1 MVPSEAKKR
10 KACDACTKAKAKC
23 SPSDSRAK
31 VCQRCERLGKECAY
45 GASLRKRGPRTRS
58 RMNQLE
64 QRVETLMGMLS
75 ASGADPELLN
85 QARAA
90 APTDPASNSPDS
102 DTSPPLE
109 DTPGASSSEAFA
121 DTFNT
126 NSAGLVDEENKFT
139 AYDPVD
145 AGILQG
151 SEATELLDE
160 FRRDYT
166 DCFPFVVVGPALDVD
181 TLRQEQPF
189 LFLSIMS
196 IMAYRTPSIQRALGE
211 AFRRQIGTRIVGS
224 SHKGL
229 EMLQGL
235 LLYSAYYHYYY
246 RPRQQQ
252 LVLMTQMCVALAQE
266 LRLSVKAKS
275 RGFSDAPSVLTN
287 AENRAMLGTFYIAAA
302 FAQAWRKRTTVPY
315 TRALARACQDFSQRP
330 EFDSDLL
337 ITPLVQSSELMCRI
351 NDCFSYDEIEDS
363 DINGETLLKLS
374 TNNFSAEIQRLRDA
388 IPESIR
394 GNNTVRLGFDMLNVM
409 VYECSIHSTL
419 WRNSPSD
426 RSSTMTHARI
436 IMLQR
441 SLLASQNFA
450 RSLLATP
457 TSSLNGLNCTTW
469 GGWFYSTV
477 LVLKIIVL
485 QRFGETDSARVNSV
499 PHTVGDLLPQD
510 HGGSTTRR
518 ISSMTSSLELS
529 TLKENIT
536 SLEEWELVTLLES
549 FIQKVE
555 AAATQYVE
563 EDRPVTQKP
572 YFMKV
577 ATLQTAL
584 LDEIKKMACFRPD
597 DVHIQQPEYDIPTS
611 GYSGG
616 VSQGYEHQQTL
627 SGQFQDP
634 GSMDPDAAFGFGN
647 PNNMAAFGFQQ
658 GQQPPVDDWLWNMV
672 LNDVNM
678 FTM

>member
-1 MVPSEAKKR
+1 MR
-10 KACDACTKAKAKC
+10 KIRQGVCIWSLVEKT
-23 SPSDSRAK
+23 RATH
-31 VCQRCERLGKECAY
+31 
-45 GASLRKRGPRTRS
+45 SI
-58 RMNQLE
+58 
-64 QRVETLMGMLS
+64 
-75 ASGADPELLN
+75 
-85 QARAA
+85 ARAA

-102 DTSPPLE
+102 DTSPLLE

-166 DCFPFVVVGPALDVD
+166 DCFPFVVVDPALDVD

-252 LVLMTQMCVALAQE
+252 LVLMTQI
-266 LRLSVKAKS
+266 LSVKAKS

-363 DINGETLLKLS
+363 DINGDTLLKLS

-499 PHTVGDLLPQD
+499 PHTVGDLL
-510 HGGSTTRR
+510 
-518 ISSMTSSLELS
+518 
-529 TLKENIT
+529 LKIMVAARQEDLY
-536 SLEEWELVTLLES
+536 LEEWELVTLFRVFHS
-549 FIQKVE
+549 K
-555 AAATQYVE
+555 E

-647 PNNMAAFGFQQ
+647 PNNMATFGFQQ